1 MKRITI
7 NGNATTVTKC
17 LECGQ
22 HLTKDEYIT
31 CTNMCKY
38 CYSKFGV
45 RTYISN
51 DGTNSVDKI
60 LENMVR
66 ER

>member
-1 MKRITI
+1 MKRIKI
-7 NGNATTVTKC
+7 NGKATSIFEC
-17 LECGQ
+17 LECGKQ
-22 HLTKDEYIT
+22 LTNDEYIT

-38 CYSKFGV
+38 CYSKFGIGE
-45 RTYISN
+45 YILS

-60 LENMVR
+60 LENMVK